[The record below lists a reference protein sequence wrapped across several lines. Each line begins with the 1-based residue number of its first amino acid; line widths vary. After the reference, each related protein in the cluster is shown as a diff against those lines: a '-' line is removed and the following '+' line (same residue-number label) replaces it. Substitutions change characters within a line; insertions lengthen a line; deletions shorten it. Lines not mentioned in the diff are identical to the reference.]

1 MGIERGLPAEG
12 GTTLT
17 SVIYDSFTS
26 FKDEIYG
33 DLNGDGK
40 VNSSDLAILKRYM
53 LRAISDFPIPEGRKL
68 ADLNRDGN
76 VNSTDYSILKR
87 YILKAIDNI
96 PVDD

>member
-1 MGIERGLPAEG
+1 LGIERDYPAEG

-53 LRAISDFPIPEGRKL
+53 LRAISDFRFRK
-68 ADLNRDGN
+68 AGN
-76 VNSTDYSILKR
+76 LLI
-87 YILKAIDNI
+87 
-96 PVDD
+96 

>member
-1 MGIERGLPAEG
+1 
-12 GTTLT
+12 
-17 SVIYDSFTS
+17 V
-26 FKDEIYG
+26 
-33 DLNGDGK
+33 
-40 VNSSDLAILKRYM
+40 
-53 LRAISDFPIPEGRKL
+53 ISDSGSRKL

>member
-1 MGIERGLPAEG
+1 MSLKQSWRNNDWELSGITRRR

-40 VNSSDLAILKRYM
+40 VNSSESCNFKKIYA
-53 LRAISDFPIPEGRKL
+53 EGHK
-68 ADLNRDGN
+68 
-76 VNSTDYSILKR
+76 
-87 YILKAIDNI
+87 
-96 PVDD
+96 

>member
-1 MGIERGLPAEG
+1 LGIERGLPG
-12 GTTLT
+12 GRRNYFD
-17 SVIYDSFTS
+17 ICYIRQFYIIQ
-26 FKDEIYG
+26 DEIYG

>member
-1 MGIERGLPAEG
+1 
-12 GTTLT
+12 LT

-53 LRAISDFPIPEGRKL
+53 LRAISDFRFRK
-68 ADLNRDGN
+68 AGN
-76 VNSTDYSILKR
+76 LLI
-87 YILKAIDNI
+87 
-96 PVDD
+96 